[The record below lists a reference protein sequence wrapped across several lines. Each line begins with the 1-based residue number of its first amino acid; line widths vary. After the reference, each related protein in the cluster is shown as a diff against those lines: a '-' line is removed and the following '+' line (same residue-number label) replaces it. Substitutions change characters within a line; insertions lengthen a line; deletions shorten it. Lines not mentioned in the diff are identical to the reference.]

1 MKEELNQ
8 KRITTT
14 LIWKEIRF
22 CLTGIVTNLSYRLNV
37 YFLRSTLIFRYYLV
51 KMNWR
56 KAQNKHSNAQS
67 TCMGKYILKTSGE
80 FVIIIN
86 IFLNFGMKGCHR
98 WEVEQILLGF
108 HSNFANVDT

>member
-37 YFLRSTLIFRYYLV
+37 YFLRSTLIFRYYLE
-51 KMNWR
+51 KMN
-56 KAQNKHSNAQS
+56 
-67 TCMGKYILKTSGE
+67 
-80 FVIIIN
+80 
-86 IFLNFGMKGCHR
+86 
-98 WEVEQILLGF
+98 
-108 HSNFANVDT
+108 